1 MHPVFFGFLGQAF
14 AWVALLC
21 CGTAA
26 MAQPQPYDPVTV
38 SYDQTA
44 AGDEALKMLIGK
56 LHLAVAE
63 KKLGI
68 IDAALGPGLQ
78 VIDCDNDPAKACTPA
93 LKGALRSNPRI
104 APPLRLRA
112 ALCCRDIAPA
122 KITKILREETVLGLI
137 GAALEEETLG
147 THPALPGLACLPAWP
162 LFDAGKATAMA
173 VAADVERANL
183 RVAMIEIVLREKP
196 EPEAPVKIR
205 IAQGQMVPLV
215 TELAET
221 LPAGWTAIA
230 MPQGGLGYTD
240 QLGLNEIAPG
250 GLCFG
255 KNPAGEWQIMLSI
268 QRRS

>member
-1 MHPVFFGFLGQAF
+1 MKWRVFDVLARFI
-14 AWVALLC
+14 ALCTLVC
-21 CGTAA
+21 CSNAA
-26 MAQPQPYDPVTV
+26 MAQPKPYEAVTI
-38 SYDQTA
+38 SYDQSM
-44 AGDEALKMLIGK
+44 AGDEGLKALIER

-63 KKLGI
+63 KKPGI
-68 IDAALGPGLQ
+68 IDAALSPDLQ
-78 VIDCDNDPAKACTPA
+78 VIDCDNDPTKGCTAA
-93 LKGALRSNPRI
+93 LKGALRSNPKL
-104 APPLRLRA
+104 PPPARLRT

-122 KITKILREETVLGLI
+122 KITKTLREETVLGLI

-162 LFDAGKATAMA
+162 LFDAGKAAAMA
-173 VAADVERANL
+173 AAADIERANL
-183 RVAMIEIVLREKP
+183 RVAMDEIVLREKP
-196 EPEAPVKIR
+196 QPEAPVIAR
-205 IAQGQMVPLV
+205 IARDQMVPLV
-215 TELAET
+215 TDLAET

-255 KNPAGEWQIMLSI
+255 KNLAGQWQITLSI